1 MSDLPA
7 SDSERHAIKSS
18 ADVRVV
24 YQSHELP
31 FHDRIPVWNDVV
43 WRNYV
48 PLNIEVTP
56 RDDFS
61 GQVSLSQ
68 LGGVR
73 IVTSGSRAQR
83 ITRTPKLIAQ
93 DNEEYLMVGLQLKGS
108 SIIEQHQR
116 QARLC
121 PGDFVFWDTRQ
132 PYTIIFPDDWEMAV
146 FQFPR
151 SVFAYSGKSIDS
163 FTALTLNGRSGV
175 TNIAATLLLSIADQ
189 ARYQTFAHNTSLLQ
203 HTLGILTC
211 SVDNHLNSRELSPS
225 YNEVL
230 LRKING
236 YISANLANPEL
247 SAIDIAQ
254 AHGLSLR
261 QLYRIFREH
270 RWTVGDLIR
279 QRRLERIKDDLTN
292 PACRHMT
299 ISEIARKWGFLDVPH
314 FNRVFKNQYNITPQ
328 QIQRQV
334 TSVSIPK
341 YGVHFGG

>member
-1 MSDLPA
+1 MSDLPV
-7 SDSERHAIKSS
+7 SDSERHVIQSS

-31 FHDRIPVWNDVV
+31 CHDRIPVWNDVV

-83 ITRTPKLIAQ
+83 IIRTPKLIAQ

-116 QARLC
+116 QAQLC

-132 PYTIIFPDDWEMAV
+132 PYTIIFPNDWEMAV

-163 FTALTLNGRSGV
+163 FTALTLSGRNGV
-175 TNIAATLLLSIADQ
+175 TNIAATLLLSIANQ
-189 ARYQTFAHNTSLLQ
+189 ARRQTFVHNTSLLQ

-211 SVDNHLNSRELSPS
+211 SVDNHLNSRDLSPS

-230 LRKING
+230 LRKIDG
-236 YISANLANPEL
+236 YISSNLTDPQL
-247 SAIDIAQ
+247 STTDIAH

-261 QLYRIFREH
+261 QLYRIFHEH

-279 QRRLERIKDDLTN
+279 QRRLERIRDDLAN

-299 ISEIARKWGFLDVPH
+299 ISEIARKWGFLDTPH
-314 FNRVFKNQYNITPQ
+314 FNRVFKNQYKMTPH
-328 QIQRQV
+328 QV
-334 TSVSIPK
+334 QCQVMAVSGPK
-341 YGVHFGG
+341 CGARFD